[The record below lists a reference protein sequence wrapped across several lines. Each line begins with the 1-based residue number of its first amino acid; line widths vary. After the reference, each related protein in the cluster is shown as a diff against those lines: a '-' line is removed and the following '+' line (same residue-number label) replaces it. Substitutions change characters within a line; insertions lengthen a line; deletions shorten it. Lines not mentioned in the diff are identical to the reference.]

1 MSDSN
6 KAKFSIPSILAIVA
20 AIASFFQGA
29 TFGILLA
36 IAAIILGIIGVLIS
50 LSEKKRGGIVSFA
63 SVGAGLIGIIAAI
76 VKGSLYIF
84 G

>member
-29 TFGILLA
+29 TFGLLLA
-36 IAAIILGIIGVLIS
+36 IAAIIFGIIGVLLS
-50 LSEKKRGGIVSFA
+50 LSAKKRGGIVSFA
-63 SVGAGLIGIIAAI
+63 SVAAGLIGIIAAI
-76 VKGSLYIF
+76 IKASLYLF